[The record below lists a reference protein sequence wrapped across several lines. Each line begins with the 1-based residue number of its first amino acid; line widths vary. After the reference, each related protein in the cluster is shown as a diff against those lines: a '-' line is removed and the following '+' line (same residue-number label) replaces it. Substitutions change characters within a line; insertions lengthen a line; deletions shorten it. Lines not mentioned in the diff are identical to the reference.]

1 MGFMLG
7 SSCFRSKSP
16 LRTSRIYSES
26 LESLSILRDPSWA
39 FESCKNIYY

>member
-16 LRTSRIYSES
+16 LRTSRIYFES
-26 LESLSILRDPSWA
+26 LESFSIKRDPSLD
-39 FESCKNIYY
+39 FESCKNVDY